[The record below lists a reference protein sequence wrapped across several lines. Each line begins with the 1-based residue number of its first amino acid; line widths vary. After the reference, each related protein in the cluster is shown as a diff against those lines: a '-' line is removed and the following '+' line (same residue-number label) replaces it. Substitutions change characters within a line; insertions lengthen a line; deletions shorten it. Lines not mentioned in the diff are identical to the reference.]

1 MKLELLI
8 RKRLWTELI
17 TQEVLY
23 KDSVYTNEYA
33 GLKISIPDGLTKES
47 AEDYSMSTPDYMTD
61 ADQKRMEATLWDADF
76 MKEFGKQGDTDYISI
91 GFVNTELGMPDDSD
105 FTADD
110 FLDAD
115 DDLSIRSM
123 EDWPDASVT
132 FDDREKVML
141 CGKEYVRS
149 TARFSDDEGES
160 QVVYNYARR
169 LDDKLI
175 CIICISGTKPVDEY
189 EALFK

>member
-1 MKLELLI
+1 
-8 RKRLWTELI
+8 
-17 TQEVLY
+17 
-23 KDSVYTNEYA
+23 
-33 GLKISIPDGLTKES
+33 
-47 AEDYSMSTPDYMTD
+47 MSTPDYMTD

-123 EDWPDASVT
+123 EEWPDASVT